1 MNPAGV
7 VVGSFLDSDC
17 VAYHGFLRSTDGTLT
32 AFDFPGADDTEPSA
46 INPEG
51 AIAGGYFVAGDPEFR
66 KFLRTPSGS
75 FISFSTP
82 GPANITAINTAR
94 AVTGSWF
101 EPTNFDVSHGFVWT
115 P

>member
-82 GPANITAINTAR
+82 GSAVITAINTAS
-94 AVTGSWF
+94 AITGYWF
-101 EPTNFDVSHGFVWT
+101 DAGFVSHGFVWT